1 MKSRQFLTCRPNLLI
16 CVNLHPR
23 FRAQNYFAARV
34 RSAAYRV
41 LFRQHMLG
49 SAGRTSKGLR
59 ETSENTESI
68 TYAPGRLKCEVELLR
83 YEVSFQKQQGRQSNE
98 PL

>member
-23 FRAQNYFAARV
+23 FMRKIILPPGCGV
-34 RSAAYRV
+34 LPYRV